1 MVNQT
6 KRLTLSLNPNKT
18 EIKKK
23 KKQLLHAAAHA
34 SKNVTPQQTILVCGS
49 VLSFCEST
57 DVKMINDIREN
68 RVDFFFSPCLPLS
81 EQTKDCSRWVI
92 FSSRGVTG
100 VRIGSSMT
108 KRLILTESLRLGEEG
123 FANVS
128 LPGSCNFERRNTLQL
143 CAWAHGPPVTPTRH
157 MCLQHSAEAQP
168 TRPGI
173 SGIDTR
179 LL

>member
-1 MVNQT
+1 MMVNQT
-6 KRLTLSLNPNKT
+6 KILKLSLNPNKT
-18 EIKKK
+18 EIKK

-49 VLSFCEST
+49 VLGFCEST
-57 DVKMINDIREN
+57 DVKMINDIR
-68 RVDFFFSPCLPLS
+68 DGKQSGFFFSPCLPLS

-123 FANVS
+123 FAYVS

-143 CAWAHGPPVTPTRH
+143 CA
-157 MCLQHSAEAQP
+157 
-168 TRPGI
+168 
-173 SGIDTR
+173 
-179 LL
+179 